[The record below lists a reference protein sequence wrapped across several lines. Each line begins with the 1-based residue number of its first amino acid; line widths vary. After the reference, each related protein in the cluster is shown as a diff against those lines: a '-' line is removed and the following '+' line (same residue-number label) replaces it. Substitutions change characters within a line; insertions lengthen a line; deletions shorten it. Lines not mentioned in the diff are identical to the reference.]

1 MALSPWVPRTV
12 CWGCRRRGRL
22 CVCTSRGCA
31 GDFRTLPAA
40 LLLSEVTEQRSL
52 LELCFSTLPA
62 TLVIP
67 TTAGAPGAGH
77 GRQARRQQQVWL
89 QRGGGTPTAAP
100 AREAPTAKGRRLGLG
115 PPVCT
120 RRLLLR
126 PHSVASGSHPLP
138 VSSRAPPSGPVCA
151 LISQSRRIRAHPMT
165 SIQLNTSGAAPLQ
178 TQSRSEVLAA
188 KTSTCEFYRTRFS
201 PHTCSGT
208 PRSWQ

>member
-1 MALSPWVPRTV
+1 MRATSVHCPQLCCSQKSLNKEASSSFAFRRYLPPWSSP
-12 CWGCRRRGRL
+12 
-22 CVCTSRGCA
+22 A
-31 GDFRTLPAA
+31 LPA
-40 LLLSEVTEQRSL
+40 
-52 LELCFSTLPA
+52 P
-62 TLVIP
+62 
-67 TTAGAPGAGH
+67 PGAGH

-100 AREAPTAKGRRLGLG
+100 AREAPAAKGRRLGLG

-151 LISQSRRIRAHPMT
+151 LVSQSRRIRAHSMT